1 MDPRFPVGVVGAGRM
16 GTGIA
21 WTLAV
26 HGFPVLLADR
36 EAALARAG
44 RERIAASLAEL
55 VGRGTLPAD
64 AAEAAL
70 GRIGVA
76 GDVGALA
83 HAHVAIEAVFEDLL
97 AKKALLRALDRVLA
111 PDAVLATNTSSFY
124 VTELASVTERPGQT
138 IGMHYFHPVPRNAL
152 VEVVPGALTRED
164 VVASMVRFARA
175 HGRTPVVAK
184 DGPGFAV
191 NRFLLPLANEAVRIV
206 EEGAASVATVEEAAK
221 RALGAPFGPFAGMN
235 ASGLDVALAAASTL
249 GIELGPFYEP
259 AELLR
264 RRAASREPWDLAGEV
279 DEGRLAAVA
288 ARLLGAVFA
297 ACAQIAAE
305 GIAAPG
311 DVDLAARTGLRWMLG
326 PYERMADVGTERARA
341 WIEATRERHPD
352 LELPDPLPLPA

>member
-1 MDPRFPVGVVGAGRM
+1 MDPRFTVGIVGAGRM

-21 WTLAV
+21 WTLAA

-44 RERIAASLAEL
+44 RERIEAMADRMPRGALAAGE
-55 VGRGTLPAD
+55 
-64 AAEAAL
+64 AEAAL

-76 GDVGALA
+76 EDLGAMA
-83 HAHVAIEAVFEDLL
+83 AVRVAIEAVAEDLL
-97 AKKALLRALDRVLA
+97 AKKSLLRALDTILA

-138 IGMHYFHPVPRNAL
+138 IGLHYFHPVPRNPL
-152 VEVVPGALTRED
+152 VEVVPGALTRDD

-175 HGRTPVVAK
+175 HGRTPVVAR

-191 NRFLLPLANEAVRIV
+191 NRFVLPLANEAVRIV
-206 EEGAASVATVEEAAK
+206 EEGVASVPTVDEAAR

-235 ASGLDVALAAASTL
+235 ASGVDVALAAASTL

-259 AELLR
+259 ADLLR
-264 RRAASREPWDLAGEV
+264 RVAASGEPWDLAGEV
-279 DEGRLAAVA
+279 DEGRLDGVA

-311 DVDLAARTGLRWMLG
+311 DVDLAARVGLRWALG
-326 PYERMADVGTERARA
+326 PYERMADVGAERARA
-341 WIEATRERHPD
+341 WIEATRGRHPD
-352 LELPDPLPLPA
+352 LDLPDPIPLPG